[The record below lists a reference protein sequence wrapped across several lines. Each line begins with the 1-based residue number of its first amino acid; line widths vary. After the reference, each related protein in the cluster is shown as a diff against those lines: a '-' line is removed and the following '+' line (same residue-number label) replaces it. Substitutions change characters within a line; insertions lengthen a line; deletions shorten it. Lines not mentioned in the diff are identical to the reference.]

1 MQPLWWPSTAP
12 TEAPLSLQA
21 PSQMKGDVDGELMP
35 RLRDYRRRAILLL
48 AGNNARVRCANSCA
62 CATSS
67 KIQHAGSNEQSSL
80 LKCSLPVGGF
90 PAPLCEGL
98 GADPTFALA
107 LWLLLLLP
115 AACMLAVLLR
125 MMLERKSP
133 ALEESFAGVRGVT
146 ARERRI
152 QCTHQTLPRNE
163 RYGGRGEGWYS
174 CVCVCVC
181 ACVLVWCLDE
191 KDRHPSADG
200 NSRRE
205 GLGTIPCL
213 TSIARFLSLCA
224 SLARCQSMPPGT
236 SSCAIF
242 PLAPPLQQELVL
254 LLSPSLPLPLPLPL
268 PLCPLR
274 LSSVTIADYL
284 NRPISLHV

>member
-1 MQPLWWPSTAP
+1 LRVTKHVSGAQIHEHVQRAAKSSMSR
-12 TEAPLSLQA
+12 
-21 PSQMKGDVDGELMP
+21 EL
-35 RLRDYRRRAILLL
+35 RA
-48 AGNNARVRCANSCA
+48 
-62 CATSS
+62 S
-67 KIQHAGSNEQSSL
+67 KL
-80 LKCSLPVGGF
+80 LKCLLPVGGF

-115 AACMLAVLLR
+115 AACRLAVLLR

-181 ACVLVWCLDE
+181 VCVCSCLV
-191 KDRHPSADG
+191 P
-200 NSRRE
+200 RRE
-205 GLGTIPCL
+205 GPPPERAWEFE
-213 TSIARFLSLCA
+213 ARGFGHHTLPHVN
-224 SLARCQSMPPGT
+224 RQV
-236 SSCAIF
+236 
-242 PLAPPLQQELVL
+242 LV
-254 LLSPSLPLPLPLPL
+254 
-268 PLCPLR
+268 PLR
-274 LSSVTIADYL
+274 KLGEVPVHATG
-284 NRPISLHV
+284 H